1 MAKPTEVTTKP
12 VRLSYTK
19 DLFEARAQDPKKP
32 EDKKYS
38 VQLLLPPD
46 FDLTPIRTA
55 IKAAM
60 TEKFG
65 DKAAAMLAAT
75 KDPAKNKMAPWGN
88 PIRKMEEKQDAET
101 GEFEPGM
108 MAGGHFISAKNK
120 YQPTVVD
127 RQAKRITDPEQIP
140 PGSWGHVHLNA
151 YAWLNNGLWGVSLSL
166 EAVQFVRADERLD
179 GRKAATDMFRP
190 LEGETP
196 PAAAGEAT
204 SDQDALFG

>member
-19 DLFEARAQDPKKP
+19 DLFEARAQEPKKP
-32 EDKKYS
+32 EDKKFS
-38 VQLLLPPD
+38 VMLLMPPD
-46 FDLTPIRTA
+46 FDLAPIRTA
-55 IKAAM
+55 MQEAIK
-60 TEKFG
+60 EKFG
-65 DKAAAMLAAT
+65 AKMPSKDKMS
-75 KDPAKNKMAPWGN
+75 PNGN
-88 PIRKMEEKQDAET
+88 PLRKMEEKQDSET
-101 GEFEPGM
+101 GEFPAGM

-151 YAWLNNGLWGVSLSL
+151 FAWEYQGRWGVSLSL